1 MLESFL
7 NLQFSIQ
14 GYPKADFIFA
24 AVAKIQR
31 KYSTHCSGRMK
42 NLLSLKLTAS
52 GWPLTIHSAGTVSQ
66 SRCQDLRCWTHS
78 LNNSGHVLLLV
89 KESYLCD

>member
-1 MLESFL
+1 MLKSFL
-7 NLQFSIQ
+7 NLQFSNTRT
-14 GYPKADFIFA
+14 DFMASA
-24 AVAKIQR
+24 AAANIQR
-31 KYSTHCSGRMK
+31 KDSTHCSGRMK

-52 GWPLTIHSAGTVSQ
+52 DRPLTIHSAGTVSQ
-66 SRCQDLRCWTHS
+66 KRCCQDLTCWTHG